1 VTIYTYITINTA
13 VAVHGP
19 LVLYLGEDRNI
30 KRLKLVGAFGRE
42 GEDKDAMLICE
53 RAELVSFMRV
63 MAIKEEE
70 DGVIV

>member
-13 VAVHGP
+13 VAVHRP

-30 KRLKLVGAFGRE
+30 KGLKLVGAFERE
-42 GEDKDAMLICE
+42 GEDEDVVLICE
-53 RAELVSFMRV
+53 HAELVSFMRV

-70 DGVIV
+70 DGVVV